1 MHDPLRVEVVQEAAR
16 LICEQGLRDYG
27 QAKAKALATLGS
39 GRGAAPS
46 NQEIADCV
54 HEYLRIFDHE
64 AWLARLSGL
73 RRTALQA
80 MRLCRDYQPRAV
92 GAVVN
97 ELATARSPVQIHLF
111 CPYDEALDLLLDEQQ
126 IPFDSIER
134 RYRHPGGQELR
145 RPVCAFVAGEFEV
158 ELTPFGEDDVRWS
171 PLSPLDGRP
180 MTRWTE
186 AELRRALEASA

>member
-1 MHDPLRVEVVQEAAR
+1 MPDPLRDEIAREAAR
-16 LICEQGLRDYG
+16 LICEQGLRDFG
-27 QAKAKALATLGS
+27 QAKAKALSSLGG

-46 NQEIADCV
+46 NQEIAACV
-54 HEYLRIFDHE
+54 HEYLRVFDHQ
-64 AWLARLSGL
+64 AWRARLLEL
-73 RRTALQA
+73 RRTALRA
-80 MRLCRDYQPRAV
+80 MQLCRDYQPRAV

-97 ELATARSPVQIHLF
+97 ELATLRSPVQVHLF

-126 IPFDSIER
+126 IPFDAIER

-145 RPVCAFVAGEFEV
+145 RPVCAFVAGEVEV
-158 ELTPFGEDDVRWS
+158 ELTPFGEDDLRWS

-186 AELRRALEASA
+186 AELRRALAEPA

>member
-1 MHDPLRVEVVQEAAR
+1 MSDPLRVEIAQEAAR

-27 QAKAKALATLGS
+27 QAKAKALSSRGS

-54 HEYLRIFDHE
+54 LEYLRVFE
-64 AWLARLSGL
+64 PETWRARLLVL
-73 RRTALQA
+73 RETALRA
-80 MRLCRDYQPRAV
+80 MQLCRDYQPRAV

-97 ELATARSPVQIHLF
+97 ELATLRSPVQIHLF
-111 CPYDEALDLLLDEQQ
+111 CPYDEVLDLLLDEQQ
-126 IPFDSIER
+126 IPFDAIER

-145 RPVCAFVAGEFEV
+145 RPVCAFVAGEVEV
-158 ELTPFGEDDVRWS
+158 ELTPFGEDDLRWS
-171 PLSPLDGRP
+171 PLSPVDGRP

-186 AELRRALEASA
+186 AELKQAIARMA